1 MPIIFNILLTGRVLS
16 LDVAD
21 SFTGANMSRP
31 IFGEVCPD
39 TVPLTCIAHFRLE
52 WPENIFWV
60 VCSTPACLTQ
70 DDAVDICQNVH
81 AFKTQHDQHIYS
93 FSQQSATEAQSII
106 SNIPLLGL
114 NCTTS
119 QC

>member
-70 DDAVDICQNVH
+70 DGAVDISQNVP
-81 AFKTQHDQHIYS
+81 ASKTQHV
-93 FSQQSATEAQSII
+93 SIPSR
-106 SNIPLLGL
+106 SNQPRKLNPLF
-114 NCTTS
+114 
-119 QC
+119 QIFQFWV